1 MHVDDL
7 ILVERQLG
15 YRYEMEIEGIPARHY
30 QRVCPP
36 CRRAMFALAQ
46 GLASDPLRASS
57 APAPL
62 PRPAPAYVNPGLGL
76 GPLGTEDLENFHP

>member
-1 MHVDDL
+1 MHVEDL

-62 PRPAPAYVNPGLGL
+62 PRPAPAYATRDSASDRWEPKTRRTFTL
-76 GPLGTEDLENFHP
+76 